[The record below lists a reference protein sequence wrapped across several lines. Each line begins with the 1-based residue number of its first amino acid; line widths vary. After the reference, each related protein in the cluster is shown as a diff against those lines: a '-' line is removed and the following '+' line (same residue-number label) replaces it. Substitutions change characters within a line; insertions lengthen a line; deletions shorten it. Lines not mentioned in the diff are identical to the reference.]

1 MKGLSFTSLFLAT
14 LAIGAVSYIA
24 YDELQ
29 DYGMSKEGFVFP
41 SLRVED
47 LIEIKVKNSFGSFSL
62 VNQKKGHN
70 LSYDEAAWKNWRLKD
85 LPNSRLN
92 QKALRYLQNNI
103 LQLNVVEP
111 FEPNEKLAN
120 YGLEKPE
127 IVLTIVYRGGEK
139 TLLIG
144 DYSEFLKGIFA
155 KFLGEKRL
163 FMLDD
168 ALIKILTKPEAIY
181 RDPQILPYDVG
192 KIDKLEFRGPDGEIE
207 LVKEGQDWF
216 INKPKR
222 YPADKK
228 AVSMLLATLRAMQAA
243 TFFDLSKNKLEDVG
257 LNEPFISFK
266 MQVDGIDAK
275 LDISEPREM
284 DGAAQA
290 FAYLEGESYFSSIDN
305 KTIGIFPVGLNV
317 LRQKGFITIAKDD
330 IEEFLVTKNSGENIV
345 GKKTEQGWKINEKDG
360 DQIFIDKFLQDV
372 TKLEAE
378 RFIDENDKPEFDDP
392 LLVIAIKSSTAE
404 EKVEV
409 ASNLKVLTN
418 GAIYYYAHTI
428 SVAGRSDDFI
438 IPERVFKHLS
448 PNAELLE
455 R

>member
-1 MKGLSFTSLFLAT
+1 MKGLSIRSYLLVLLA
-14 LAIGAVSYIA
+14 LGAVAYIA

-29 DYGMSKEGFVFP
+29 DIGMSKEGFIFP

-47 LIEIKVKNSFGSFSL
+47 LSKIKIKNKFGTFTL
-62 VNQKKGHN
+62 VNQGEN
-70 LSYDEAAWKNWRLKD
+70 NNYSYDEAAWKNWRLEN

-92 QKALRYLQNNI
+92 KEALRYLQNNI
-103 LQLNVVEP
+103 LQLNVNDP

-181 RDPQILPYDVG
+181 RDPQILPYDVN
-192 KIDKLEFRGPDGEIE
+192 KIEKLEFRGPDGEIE
-207 LVKEGQDWF
+207 LAKEGQDWF

-228 AVSMLLATLRAMQAA
+228 AVSMLLATLRAMQTA

-266 MQVDGIDAK
+266 MKVDGIEAR
-275 LDISEPREM
+275 LDISEPREI
-284 DGAAQA
+284 DGTTQA
-290 FAYLEGESYFSSIDN
+290 FAYLEGESHFSSIDN

-330 IEEFLVTKNSGENIV
+330 IEEFLVTKNIGENIV

-378 RFIDENDKPEFDDP
+378 RFIDEEDKPDFNNP
-392 LLVIAIKSSTAE
+392 LLVVTVKSVSGE

-428 SVAGRSDDFI
+428 TAAGQSEDFI

-448 PNAELLE
+448 PQAELLE